1 VVPAVYMTTAPRA
14 VRQVL
19 EFSLGVFTAY
29 LVCGVLLLLGP
40 AKLLLDLLP
49 HPEQHAKHLLELG
62 GGAVLIAVAAGVWL
76 ARRRLAALPAPGS
89 SGRKGSG
96 FVIGVTLMLAEF
108 PTAFPYFGAVALA
121 AGSGASLPVQ
131 VLMLVVFNLLF
142 VAPLVAI
149 ALVIALVPG
158 VRERVLQPA
167 AGWLT
172 RHWPKVFAGLVL
184 AIGLGLA
191 VGGAVGLAREQ

>member
-1 VVPAVYMTTAPRA
+1 VVPAVYMTTAPRP
-14 VRQVL
+14 VRLVL
-19 EFSLGVFTAY
+19 EFSLGVFTTY

-40 AKLLLDLLP
+40 AHWLLDLLP
-49 HPEQHAKHLLELG
+49 HPSAHDKHLLELG
-62 GGAVLIAVAAGVWL
+62 GGALLIAVAAGVWL
-76 ARRRLAALPAPGS
+76 ARHRLASMPAPGS

-108 PTAFPYFGAVALA
+108 PTAFPYFGAIAVA

-131 VLMLVVFNLLF
+131 ILMLVVFNLLF

-158 VRERVLQPA
+158 VQDRVLEPA

-172 RHWPKVFAGLVL
+172 RHWPKIFAALAL
-184 AIGLGLA
+184 AIGVALA
-191 VGGAVGLAREQ
+191 VVGAVGLGRE